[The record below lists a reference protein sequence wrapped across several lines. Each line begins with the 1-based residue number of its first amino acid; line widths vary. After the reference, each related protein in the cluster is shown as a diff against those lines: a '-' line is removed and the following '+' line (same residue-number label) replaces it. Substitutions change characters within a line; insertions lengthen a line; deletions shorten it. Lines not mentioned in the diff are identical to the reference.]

1 MATHAGGPTDAPL
14 RDPWQPLVEPLRQ
27 ELARRLA
34 PAGGA
39 PDLATVD
46 RLLNRDGGDDWELA
60 FPLHRA
66 AAQLKVPA
74 PELARRWA
82 ADFPTWPGLAST
94 FAAGPYLN
102 FRADRAWLTDATLRL
117 VRELGAAYGGAAATH
132 DRVCVEHTSANPT
145 GPFHIGRVRNALI
158 GDTFTRVLRAAGA
171 PVTTHYYVDD
181 VGRQA
186 AMLGWIWT
194 KPTSQWPPEIRASL
208 DGADEATEKPDRYL
222 GRPYPLVNEYLKTHP
237 DADGEVGRIA
247 HGLEGGQVDPR
258 YKAIIQ
264 RVLDGML
271 VSLAEIGVSFD
282 AFVWESELIADG
294 SVGHVVEA
302 LHAAPHAVQ
311 EANGAWAI
319 DASGHG
325 LPQESARIIVTRGD
339 GTTLY
344 ATRDVAYHRRK
355 LAEFARVIDV
365 LGTNHELHARVLK
378 VLLTEVGETRLPEF
392 VMYQYITAAD
402 GAGMS
407 TRKGTAVYLD
417 DLLEEAVVRARGA
430 IRERHSDLTSEEKDA
445 IATAVASGAVR
456 YHILRVAADKTV
468 AFRWEDALSF
478 EGKSGPFLQYAYARA
493 SSILRKAGAD
503 ADHPPA
509 DAGQLGGAAEY
520 ALVRELARLPGLVQ
534 YVARTAHVHALA
546 GYAHGLAEQ
555 FNRFYQDV
563 PVLADGPARAS
574 RIALVRAFH
583 RTLGN
588 TLDLL
593 GIPRLERM

>member
-1 MATHAGGPTDAPL
+1 MATRAGSPATASP
-14 RDPWQPLVEPLRQ
+14 RDPWQALVDPLRR
-27 ELARRLA
+27 ELARLTA
-34 PAGGA
+34 AAGAA
-39 PDLATVD
+39 PDLAAVD

-66 AAQLKVPA
+66 AAQLKLPA

-82 ADFPTWPGLAST
+82 ADFPALPGLGTT

-102 FRADRAWLTDATLRL
+102 FRADRAWLTASTLAL
-117 VRELGAAYGGAAATH
+117 IGDLGEAYGGAETSV

-158 GDTFTRVLRAAGA
+158 GDSFTRVLRSAGA

-194 KPTSQWPPEIRASL
+194 QPTSQWPAEVRASL
-208 DGADEATEKPDRYL
+208 EGADEAAEKPDRYL
-222 GRPYPLVNEYLKTHP
+222 GRPYPLVNEFLKTHP
-237 DADGEVGRIA
+237 DADAQVGQIA
-247 HGLEGGQVDPR
+247 HALESGQVDPR
-258 YKAIIQ
+258 YRQIIQ

-271 VSLAEIGVSFD
+271 ASLREIGVAFD

-294 SVGHVVEA
+294 SVARVVEA
-302 LHAAPHAVQ
+302 LRAAPHAVQ
-311 EANGAWAI
+311 ELNGAWAI
-319 DASGHG
+319 DASGQG

-378 VLLTEVGETRLPEF
+378 VLLAEVGEARLPEF

-417 DLLEEAVVRARGA
+417 DLLEEAILRARGA
-430 IRERHSDLTSEEKDA
+430 IRERHSDLTAEEKDA
-445 IATAVASGAVR
+445 IATAVATGAIR

-493 SSILRKAGAD
+493 ASILRKSGAPPNPKAGD
-503 ADHPPA
+503 P
-509 DAGQLGGAAEY
+509 GLLTGAPEW
-520 ALVRELARLPGLVQ
+520 ALIRELARLPGLVQ
-534 YVARTAHVHALA
+534 YVARSAHVHALA
-546 GYAHGLAEQ
+546 GYAHTLAEQ

-563 PVLADGPARAS
+563 PVLADGPARES
-574 RIALVRAFH
+574 RLALVAGFH

-588 TLDLL
+588 TLELL